1 MNTAPDGRLDAH
13 TVLVS
18 LHANASCSS
27 TDKVSD
33 PSITYLYYLHKIDI
47 LCIIRHC
54 PEKATSR
61 GSEIKMT
68 LRPFVY
74 YIIQVIW
81 LAYNTITY
89 PALPPLQNSDQSTT
103 APAQPRPHTRRKH
116 IHPSSLISRQPAIS
130 PTWIFNSHT
139 PVVWLQ
145 VSDQRIQYLMPIN
158 LLLT

>member
-18 LHANASCSS
+18 LHDNASCSS

-68 LRPFVY
+68 LRPFLY
-74 YIIQVIW
+74 YLQVIR

-89 PALPPLQNSDQSTT
+89 PALPLFKTQTNRQ
-103 APAQPRPHTRRKH
+103 QRPHNR
-116 IHPSSLISRQPAIS
+116 A
-130 PTWIFNSHT
+130 HT
-139 PVVWLQ
+139 PDG
-145 VSDQRIQYLMPIN
+145 STFTHRP
-158 LLLT
+158 